1 MRRQYYESDAS
12 EINKEVND
20 DINTLKAIFNG
31 YEVEDDPEYTDGFI
45 TDGLPDAEQYESDE
59 DFVSKE
65 GV

>member
-31 YEVEDDPEYTDGFI
+31 YEVEDDPEYTDAFI